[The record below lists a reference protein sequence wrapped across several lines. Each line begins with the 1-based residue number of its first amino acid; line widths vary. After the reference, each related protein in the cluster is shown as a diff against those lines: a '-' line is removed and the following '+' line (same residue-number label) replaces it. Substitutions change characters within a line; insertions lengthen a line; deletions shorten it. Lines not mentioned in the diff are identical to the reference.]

1 MKFIK
6 TYDENVAANLKAA
19 HFTLMNQDTEGMH
32 VFLNDGRFEF
42 DEMDQ
47 KKIVYTNSISL

>member
-1 MKFIK
+1 MNFIK
-6 TYDENVAANLKAA
+6 TFDEHVAAQLRAA
-19 HFTLMNQDTEGMH
+19 NFTLMNQDAEGMY
-32 VFLNDGRFEF
+32 VFNDGRFEF

>member
-1 MKFIK
+1 MNFIK
-6 TYDENVAANLKAA
+6 TFDEHVAAQLRAA
-19 HFTLMNQDTEGMH
+19 NFTLMNQDMEGMY
-32 VFLNDGRFEF
+32 VFFNDGRFEF